1 MFTLQFYYYSHFEP
15 FHLLLPLVLDRLC
28 VCVNLEFKNPWNL
41 GELML
46 LISFL
51 WPVTES
57 SWNSLP
63 GGCFCL
69 FSPLPV
75 LLPFNFFLLTCK
87 LTEKLPWQF
96 SSFRTL
102 HHPGPQG
109 YHPLQTTSI
118 QRSKLRNQHWS
129 TLVTK
134 AQSLC
139 GFHPL
144 SHPVLFLAHHP
155 VQAPQHTPLRWLP
168 VLPSLTFPQGPIHL
182 PLSMTLTLWKT
193 AGHSLCRTCCIS
205 RVCLGFSRDL
215 RFCSFGPNG
224 AEVRCLLGR
233 YVMSHITGGD
243 TDHFWLTWYLLGL
256 STVQPVFFPIK
267 FLSSRHFM

>member
-1 MFTLQFYYYSHFEP
+1 MTVQQFPYPAPPGSP
-15 FHLLLPLVLDRLC
+15 GLPSC
-28 VCVNLEFKNPWNL
+28 TN
-41 GELML
+41 
-46 LISFL
+46 
-51 WPVTES
+51 
-57 SWNSLP
+57 NS
-63 GGCFCL
+63 
-69 FSPLPV
+69 V
-75 LLPFNFFLLTCK
+75 
-87 LTEKLPWQF
+87 
-96 SSFRTL
+96 
-102 HHPGPQG
+102 
-109 YHPLQTTSI
+109 

-144 SHPVLFLAHHP
+144 SHPVLFLVHHP

-193 AGHSLCRTCCIS
+193 AGHSLCRTCYIS
-205 RVCLGFSRDL
+205 RVCLGVFMMCL

-224 AEVRCLLGR
+224 TEVRYLLRR

-243 TDHFWLTWYLLGL
+243 TDHFGLRWCLLGS
-256 STVQPVFFPIK
+256 STVQPHFF
-267 FLSSRHFM
+267 FLSNCIS